1 MGWVSSIAEES
12 KARSGKVSHMAA
24 DWTMSA
30 PKPKG
35 HGAISGEGETYSENA
50 NPDADTQF
58 ALKKKSELRLLTNTL
73 FTIQAPRSII
83 VSPLIWASRPQGGN
97 PEAFRRRE
105 HCCRLQY
112 LESFFERKRL
122 LMLIG
127 NAFNSISLVHFL

>member
-1 MGWVSSIAEES
+1 
-12 KARSGKVSHMAA
+12 
-24 DWTMSA
+24 MSA

-35 HGAISGEGETYSENA
+35 HGAISGEGGTYFENA

-58 ALKKKSELRLLTNTL
+58 ALKKKREPRLLTNTL

-97 PEAFRRRE
+97 PEGFRRRV

-112 LESFFERKRL
+112 LESFFERNRL

-127 NAFNSISLVHFL
+127 NAFYSISLVHFYVIAAKALL